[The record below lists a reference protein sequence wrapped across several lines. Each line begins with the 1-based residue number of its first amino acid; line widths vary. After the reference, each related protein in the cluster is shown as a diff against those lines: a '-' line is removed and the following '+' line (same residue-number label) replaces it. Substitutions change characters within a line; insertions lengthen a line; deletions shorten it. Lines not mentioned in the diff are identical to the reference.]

1 MQNYQFQ
8 INKQCI
14 QSFHSQK
21 SHKESFSSVKK
32 SVNHNKIFEKIVFRL
47 HITKQA
53 STAEYL
59 SLLQLGFRLS
69 GQSVSRITQADGSR
83 AILEPRISSS
93 KVILQLHRDYFLSAR
108 THYNMNFVLNLQYV
122 FGPNTAPAQECS
134 PTEYFEYRD
143 VWSIQLQRM
152 SDLKSISH
160 YLQLVFVIYL

>member
-1 MQNYQFQ
+1 MSAAAIYACHRQYREAKTALGKLVPTVHEYQSDFY
-8 INKQCI
+8 KQ
-14 QSFHSQK
+14 FHRQY
-21 SHKESFSSVKK
+21 H
-32 SVNHNKIFEKIVFRL
+32 RL
-47 HITKQA
+47 GIGI
-53 STAEYL
+53 S
-59 SLLQLGFRLS
+59 RLFS

-83 AILEPRISSS
+83 AILEPQISSS